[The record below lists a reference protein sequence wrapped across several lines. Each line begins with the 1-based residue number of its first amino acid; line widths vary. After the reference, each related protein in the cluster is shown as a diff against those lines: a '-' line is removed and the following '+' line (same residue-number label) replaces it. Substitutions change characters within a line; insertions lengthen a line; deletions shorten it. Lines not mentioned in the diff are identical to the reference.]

1 MIGHRLICASLCLL
15 LASSCVSTAVTG
27 NAEGRNVPSITQAEL
42 ERRTQEL
49 MDSVVPGDRTPWQK
63 YYADDCLF
71 FDEKGRSMTKTQL
84 VADVAPIP
92 KGYTG
97 SIKLKN
103 VQSRI
108 VNDTA
113 ILSYDLDESETIW
126 GQQLYARY
134 HGTDTWMYR
143 HGSWQI
149 VATQVLR
156 YYEDP
161 ATGKADAKRLADYVG
176 TYELTPGTR
185 ITVTLEDGQLFAQRE
200 GRARELLLP
209 EGNEIFFRK
218 GVEGRRL
225 FRTGDNGTIDAL
237 IDRRNNEDVV
247 WKRVPPLDQ
256 PVAQPNAFSLRSPAF
271 REGETLA
278 DSTLLNGLDCK
289 GANISPALEWSNAPA
304 ATRSFALVMDDFEA
318 RDGDGF
324 VHWSVYNIPSTATSL
339 AAGAGSHEKD
349 IPEGGRHAWNDFLQR
364 NYGGPCP
371 PEGPPHKYR
380 FTIYALDL
388 PAIDDAG
395 TPMTWRKLRV
405 VIRGHILGQASLTG
419 LRGH

>member
-1 MIGHRLICASLCLL
+1 MPA
-15 LASSCVSTAVTG
+15 A
-27 NAEGRNVPSITQAEL
+27 ITQPEL

-49 MDSVVPGDRTPWQK
+49 FDSLVPGDRTPWQN

-71 FDEKGRSMTKTQL
+71 FDEKGRSMNKTQL
-84 VADVAPIP
+84 LADISPMP

-97 SIKLKN
+97 SIRM
-103 VQSRI
+103 VHAQSR
-108 VNDTA
+108 VERDTA

-126 GQQLYARY
+126 GQQLSARY

-143 HGSWQI
+143 NGQWQI
-149 VATQVLR
+149 IATQMLR

-161 ATGKADAKRLADYVG
+161 AQGKTDAKRLADDAG

-185 ITVTLEDGQLFAQRE
+185 MTVVVDGGQLYAQRD
-200 GRARELLLP
+200 GRAREALFP
-209 EGNEIFFRK
+209 ETAEIFFRK

-225 FRTGDNGTIDAL
+225 FHTADDGTVDAL
-237 IDRRNNEDVV
+237 IDRRNNEDVI
-247 WKRVPPLDQ
+247 WKKVPAANQ
-256 PVAQPNAFSLRSPAF
+256 PDAFSLRSPAF

-278 DSTLLNGLDCK
+278 DSTVLNGLDCK
-289 GANISPALEWSNAPA
+289 GANISPPLEWSNAPA
-304 ATRSFALVMDDFEA
+304 STRGFALVLDDFEA

-324 VHWSVYNIPSTATSL
+324 VHWAVYNIPANVMSL
-339 AAGAGSHEKD
+339 AAGDGSNEKD
-349 IPEGGRHAWNDFLQR
+349 IPDRGRHAYNDFLQR

-388 PAIDDAG
+388 PTIDDAG

-405 VIRGHILGQASLTG
+405 VIRGHILGQAALTA

>member
-1 MIGHRLICASLCLL
+1 MIGHRLICASLSLL
-15 LASSCVSTAVTG
+15 LASSCVSTASTG

-42 ERRTQEL
+42 ERRTQAL
-49 MDSVVPGDRTPWQK
+49 MDSVVPGDRTPWEK

-71 FDEKGRSMTKTQL
+71 FDEKGRSMNKTQL
-84 VADVAPIP
+84 VADIAPIP

-97 SIKLKN
+97 AIKLKN

-126 GQQLYARY
+126 GQQLFARY

-143 HGSWQI
+143 HGTWQI

-161 ATGKADAKRLADYVG
+161 ATGKADAKRLADYAG

-185 ITVTLEDGQLFAQRE
+185 MTVTLEDGQLFAQRE
-200 GRARELLLP
+200 ARPRELLIP

-247 WKRVPPLDQ
+247 WKKIS
-256 PVAQPNAFSLRSPAF
+256 VAQPNAFSLRSPAF

-289 GANISPALEWSNAPA
+289 GANVSPALEWSNAPA
-304 ATRSFALVMDDFEA
+304 ATRSFALVLDDFEA

-324 VHWSVYNIPSTATSL
+324 VHWSVYNIPSSASSL
-339 AAGAGSHEKD
+339 PVGAGSHEKD

-364 NYGGPCP
+364 SYGGPCP

>member
-15 LASSCVSTAVTG
+15 LASSCVSTASTG
-27 NAEGRNVPSITQAEL
+27 NAEGRNVPSITQAEI

-71 FDEKGRSMTKTQL
+71 FDEKGRSMNKTQL
-84 VADVAPIP
+84 VADIAPIP

-156 YYEDP
+156 YYEDT
-161 ATGKADAKRLADYVG
+161 ATGKADAKRLADYAG

-185 ITVTLEDGQLFAQRE
+185 MTVTFEDGQLFAQRE
-200 GRARELLLP
+200 GRARELLIP

-225 FRTGDNGTIDAL
+225 FRTGDNGMIDAL
-237 IDRRNNEDVV
+237 IDRRNNEDVI
-247 WKRVPPLDQ
+247 WKRVPPVD
-256 PVAQPNAFSLRSPAF
+256 QPNAFSLRSSAF

-324 VHWSVYNIPSTATSL
+324 VHWSVYNIPSTASSL

-380 FTIYALDL
+380 FTMYALDL

-395 TPMTWRKLRV
+395 TPMTWRKLRA
-405 VIRGHILGQASLTG
+405 VIRGHILGQASLMG